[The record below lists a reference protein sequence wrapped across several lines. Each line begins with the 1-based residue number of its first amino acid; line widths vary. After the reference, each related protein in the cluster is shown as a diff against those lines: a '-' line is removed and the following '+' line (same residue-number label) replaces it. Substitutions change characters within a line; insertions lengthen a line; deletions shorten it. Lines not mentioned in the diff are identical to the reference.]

1 MSTPRLLP
9 PALAAPLFPP
19 PPVLGLVPQRRA
31 IRQSLHDAQLVRDR
45 GRDIVFRQLRWR
57 LFQLLRGGDAGVGE
71 RGESGS
77 SPIPLISFVYQM

>member
-9 PALAAPLFPP
+9 PPLAAPLPP
-19 PPVLGLVPQRRA
+19 PPVLGSVPQRRA

-77 SPIPLISFVYQM
+77 SLIPLISFVYQV